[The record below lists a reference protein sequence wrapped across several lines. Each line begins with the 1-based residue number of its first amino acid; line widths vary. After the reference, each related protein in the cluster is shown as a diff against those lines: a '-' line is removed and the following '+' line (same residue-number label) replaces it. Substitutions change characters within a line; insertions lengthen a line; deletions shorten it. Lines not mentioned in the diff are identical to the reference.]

1 MDSVNSFSQTFKPGI
16 PKKYLLFVAALI
28 WTFAG
33 GMLLYRGFLA
43 LQFNSSQTII
53 EEGGCIIAGLIFY
66 RFMFSGIS
74 LKHINRILNLQIER
88 PCFFSFFNWRSYFMM
103 TLMITL
109 GVTLRLTGLV
119 PVVYLSLFYIA
130 MGTPL
135 FMSAIRFYYY
145 AFRNITRNKRELF

>member
-1 MDSVNSFSQTFKPGI
+1 MESVNSFFQTCKPGI
-16 PKKYLLFVAALI
+16 PKQYLLFVAAFI

-33 GMLLYRGFLA
+33 GMLLYRGFSS
-43 LQFNSSQTII
+43 LQFTSSQTII
-53 EEGGCIIAGLIFY
+53 EEGCCIIAGLMFY
-66 RFMFSGIS
+66 KFIFSGIS

-88 PCFFSFFNWRSYFMM
+88 PCLFSFFNWRSYFMM

-135 FMSAIRFYYY
+135 LMSAIRFYYY
-145 AFRNITRNKRELF
+145 SFRNITGIKSKLS